1 MSSYL
6 RSKYGGASIFFTVDL
21 SRRGGNLLV
30 DEVDQLLL
38 AVQQTLVT
46 RPFVIDAWVVLPDHL
61 HAVWTLPDGDTDYFQ
76 HYGPRDKI
84 HSRIPCLAPVEF
96 TS

>member
-6 RSKYGGASIFFTVDL
+6 RPTYSGASIFFTVGL

-61 HAVWTLPDGDTDYFQ
+61 HAVWTLPGGGTDYSQ
-76 HYGPRDKI
+76 HYRTRDKI